1 MERNITNLVY
11 DIQKLDR
18 DIRREDELT
27 IELIKSFQ
35 YRSNQLRK
43 MVDRIVSNQKEY
55 PSYVALNLNEQQQI
69 EYAYHLLNQIDLI
82 INTPK
87 KQININKK
95 IPFSFRSFII
105 TIAIIISIFLYYK
118 IFFTSKWYPL

>member
-35 YRSNQLRK
+35 YRSNLLRK
-43 MVDRIVSNQKEY
+43 MVDRIVDNQKNY
-55 PSYVALNLNEQQQI
+55 PSYVVLNINEQQQI
-69 EYAYHLLNQIDLI
+69 EYAYNLLNQIDLI

-105 TIAIIISIFLYYK
+105 TIAIIISIVFYYK
-118 IFFTSKWYPL
+118 IFIYSKEDTL